1 MKVGL
6 VAMRTWEFPVRI
18 LGGNRRVLRSPVHPV
33 GDGSATGDTGKNS
46 TAALRSHHLSS
57 RWFFSRIR
65 SQTIGTRHAIRA
77 RPHWALTLGMT
88 EGTGRHRREIRASI
102 TRRRGGNGLRVGLG
116 IGSRRQ
122 QAVRRLELLRRLGL
136 RLLRGVSEE
145 RRRRQAIHRRVR
157 GNRRRGGG
165 VHIVTRGRRE
175 PGHVRPVRLWL
186 SHVRRRRLAMMGLQ
200 RRKRMR
206 LGDRILRGHGVL
218 RHRHGRQ
225 WGRALGKRGRWRS
238 RGMRTRIHGG
248 SQAKREGEWSE
259 MWDNASR
266 RDGSNYPNH

>member
-1 MKVGL
+1 MKVSL
-6 VAMRTWEFPVRI
+6 VAMRTWEFPVGI
-18 LGGNRRVLRSPVHPV
+18 LGGDSRVLRSPVHPV
-33 GDGSATGDTGKNS
+33 CNSSSTGNTGENS

-57 RWFFSRIR
+57 RRFFSRRIR
-65 SQTIGTRHAIRA
+65 SQTICTRHAIRA

-102 TRRRGGNGLRVGLG
+102 TRWRRGNGLRVGLG

-136 RLLRGVSEE
+136 RLLRRVSEE
-145 RRRRQAIHRRVR
+145 RRRRQAIHGGVR
-157 GNRRRGGG
+157 SDGRRGGG
-165 VHIVTRGRRE
+165 VNIVTRGRRE
-175 PGHVRPVRLWL
+175 PGHVRPVRL
-186 SHVRRRRLAMMGLQ
+186 SHVRCRRLAMVRLQ
-200 RRKRMR
+200 RRQRVR
-206 LGDRILRGHGVL
+206 LGDRILRLHGVL

-225 WGRALGKRGRWRS
+225 WSRALRKRGGWRS

-248 SQAKREGEWSE
+248 SRAKREGVWSE

-266 RDGSNYPNH
+266 RAGSNYPNH